1 MANEDLLSR
10 LKKARIV
17 QVLVVYFGASWVV
30 LQIAE
35 ILQEAFALPS
45 WVLPFTILLLLIGMV
60 VILSTA
66 WVQSLAS
73 TTAAEEAGEVPTDWQ
88 IAPAKALESLT
99 RGKLPHLTWGRA
111 ILGGV
116 VAISLLFGASGLYV
130 IVTGGES
137 LLGPTPAGADVAAEG
152 IAVVPFD
159 VRGDD
164 LEIWREGMMDL
175 LSNNLDGVGGYR
187 TIDSRTVMSRWNAQV
202 GDDPA
207 PDLRSSLQAAGATGA
222 RYALLGSVVGLGS
235 SVRLVANLYD
245 LDTGEEVAQG
255 SAEGPADEVLT
266 LADDLAVETMR
277 SLLLATGSS
286 AVDQVQ
292 AETITTHSL
301 PALRE
306 FLSGESAYRRGD
318 FAGAVQAYER
328 AVAED
333 STFAI
338 ALVRLTEAYG
348 WLESANSERIAEYS
362 AKALTQRDRLSPR
375 YQFLIDSWDA
385 YNRNDVSGVATLR
398 SAVQKYP
405 DDPEAW
411 FLLAETYI
419 HLGDATYATDE
430 DIWQALERAVS
441 LDPDFAPYL
450 IHYGEHQVI
459 RGDTAGARTTLE
471 RYAAL
476 TGTRRNAEHI
486 GIAIPLLYGTDTQA
500 QEAVQTLRDADASLV
515 DYLVGT
521 FQHRV
526 DQYDR
531 LDPALEVVED
541 QLGQNRDA
549 QKIYSAST
557 QGGLGWGADL
567 AESLGANPVVRTLF
581 SANVA
586 FPWDLPLD
594 EVDPSLY
601 EVGVC
606 GEVGRLNTVC
616 AYFLGFVAVKEG
628 RFGRVDT
635 ILDRMT
641 REIDARQGAAE
652 AGDEAQAAVIE
663 GLEQWHAF
671 LVVYRDWAR
680 SGDPVPARRYFDPLK
695 SEAGNRGLF
704 ARIAMG
710 DVEARAGRT
719 EEAIRH
725 YQATLRGYQRSYGLL
740 QLARMHDRAGR
751 PSEARHYYERL
762 LRVGLKGDPDLPAM
776 IEAREALERLGP

>member
-1 MANEDLLSR
+1 MPKEDLLSR
-10 LKKARIV
+10 LRKARIV
-17 QVLVVYFGASWVV
+17 QVLAVYFGASWVV

-35 ILQEAFALPS
+35 VLQEALSLPD
-45 WVLPFTILLLLIGMV
+45 WVLPVAILLLLIGMV

-66 WVQSLAS
+66 WVQSLSS
-73 TTAAEEAGEVPTDWQ
+73 TTEAEEAGEVPTDWE
-88 IAPAKALESLT
+88 IAPAKAIESLS

-116 VAISLLFGASGLYV
+116 VAISLLFGLSGLYV
-130 IVTGGES
+130 IVTGRDAI
-137 LLGPTPAGADVAAEG
+137 LGPTPAGAGVAAEG
-152 IAVVPFD
+152 IAVVPFE
-159 VRGDD
+159 VRGAD

-187 TIDSRTVMSRWNAQV
+187 TIDSRTVMSRWNAQI
-202 GDDPA
+202 GDEA
-207 PDLRSSLQAAGATGA
+207 NPDLRGSLQVAGATGA

-235 SVRLVANLYD
+235 SVRLVANIYD

-255 SAEGPADEVLT
+255 SAEGPADQVLT

-277 SLLLATGSS
+277 ALLLATGSS

-306 FLSGESAYRRGD
+306 FLAGESFYRRGD

-362 AKALTQRDRLSPR
+362 AKALAQRDRLSPR

-385 YNRNDVSGVATLR
+385 YNRNDVSGVATLK

-450 IHYGEHQVI
+450 IHYAEGQVI
-459 RGDTAGARTTLE
+459 RGDTAGARTTTD

-476 TGTRRNAEHI
+476 TGSRRNAEHI
-486 GIAIPLLYGTDTQA
+486 QVAIPLLHGTDEEA
-500 QEAVQTLRDADASLV
+500 AGAVQALREGDPSLV
-515 DYLVGT
+515 DFLVGT

-526 DQYDR
+526 DQMDR
-531 LDPALEVVED
+531 LDPAYEVIES

-557 QGGLGWGADL
+557 QGGLSWGRDL
-567 AESLGANPVVRTLF
+567 AERLGANDIVLTLF

-586 FPWDLPLD
+586 FLWDLPMD
-594 EVDPSLY
+594 EVDASLY
-601 EVGVC
+601 DSGFC
-606 GEVGRLNTVC
+606 GEVGRLSTVC
-616 AYFLGFVAVKEG
+616 AYFLGFVAIREG
-628 RFGRVDT
+628 RFGRVDAV
-635 ILDRMT
+635 LERMS
-641 REIDARQGAAE
+641 REITAREGGAE
-652 AGDEAQAAVIE
+652 PGDEAAAAVIE
-663 GLEQWHAF
+663 GLEQWRGF
-671 LVVYRDWAR
+671 LLAYRDWTR
-680 SGDPVPARRYFDPLK
+680 TGDPVPARRHFDPLT
-695 SEAGNRGLF
+695 EEPGNVGLF

-710 DVEARAGRT
+710 DVEAGAGRT

-740 QLARMHDRAGR
+740 QLARMHEEAGR
-751 PSEARHYYERL
+751 PADARQYYERL
-762 LRVGLKGDPDLPAM
+762 LRVGLKGDAELPAM
-776 IEAREALERLGP
+776 VEAREAVDRLAP